1 MVLYPYY
8 NDSSVTKLL
17 SYSALASFKIKFT
30 HNCSCYN
37 GNLLHL
43 KYLALRN
50 VTIKES
56 EEGVWLPGSNGFRP
70 EENQR
75 EINTGIPHGSL
86 QPPKPADR
94 LGSMAWKAPL
104 LFHSRAFSTGDRVYA
119 ALAREKGKLSESM
132 LILTS
137 GCLQVSEMLNYETSF
152 FSWIHIFLKKCFG
165 NVFSLTLNIDCILMK
180 TSILWF
186 TIIQKG

>member
-8 NDSSVTKLL
+8 NDSSVTTLL
-17 SYSALASFKIKFT
+17 SYSALAPFKIKFT

-43 KYLALRN
+43 KCLALRN

-75 EINTGIPHGSL
+75 EINTRIPRGSL

-94 LGSMAWKAPL
+94 RGAWPEKLPCS
-104 LFHSRAFSTGDRVYA
+104 FTSRAFSTGDWVYA
-119 ALAREKGKLSESM
+119 ALAREKGS
-132 LILTS
+132 
-137 GCLQVSEMLNYETSF
+137 NY
-152 FSWIHIFLKKCFG
+152 
-165 NVFSLTLNIDCILMK
+165 
-180 TSILWF
+180 
-186 TIIQKG
+186 QKAC